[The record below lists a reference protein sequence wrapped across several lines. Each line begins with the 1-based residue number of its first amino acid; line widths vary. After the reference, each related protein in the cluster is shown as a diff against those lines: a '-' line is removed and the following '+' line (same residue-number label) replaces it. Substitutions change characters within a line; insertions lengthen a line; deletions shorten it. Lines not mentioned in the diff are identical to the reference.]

1 MLEKP
6 VEAWSLESGQTM
18 DAAVD
23 CVPALSVYVRS
34 GPAQGIQISAAK
46 VHGKG
51 RCLNM
56 TMLVLLFFVPVLVAI
71 LLGLNL
77 LLAAHRPD
85 YEKVSVYECG
95 FPVLTAQT
103 RNPFSISFYLVAVL
117 FLIFDLEI
125 ALIYPVAVSLGVIT
139 SYGF

>member
-1 MLEKP
+1 M
-6 VEAWSLESGQTM
+6 
-18 DAAVD
+18 
-23 CVPALSVYVRS
+23 
-34 GPAQGIQISAAK
+34 I
-46 VHGKG
+46 
-51 RCLNM
+51 
-56 TMLVLLFFVPVLVAI
+56 VLLFFVPVLVAI

-95 FPVLTAQT
+95 FNALTAQT

-125 ALIYPVAVSLGVIT
+125 ALVYPVAVSLGVIT